1 MSILKYLDRIKQ
13 MDELIRRKAT
23 GSPDEFAEK
32 VGLSRSALMK
42 YIKLLK
48 ELNAPL
54 EYDHNRQS
62 YYYLFFMQIENR
74 I

>member
-48 ELNAPL
+48 EMNVPL
-54 EYDHNRQS
+54 EYDQNQ
-62 YYYLFFMQIENR
+62 
-74 I
+74 